1 MYMIAYSETR
11 VLWQEISV
19 GRSPRAFR
27 VVALGLLFTALLWNR
42 GHAREVTVAVA
53 ANFAD
58 ALNAI
63 SEVFERAEGGRVK
76 PSIGSTGQLYAK
88 IGHGAPY
95 HILLAADTERP
106 RLLIEEGLAEA
117 ESRFTYAL
125 GRLALWST
133 DPDRVN
139 GPEILS
145 RGDWRRLAI
154 ASPELA
160 PYGLAARQTL
170 QALGLWET
178 VRPKLVQGTNIGQAF
193 QFVATGNAELGFVAL
208 SQLTSPRSRFG
219 GSDWRVPKE
228 LHEPIRQDAVLL
240 THGYDDPVARRF
252 LSFLQEESAE
262 EIIRSFGY
270 DLDR

>member
-1 MYMIAYSETR
+1 M
-11 VLWQEISV
+11 
-19 GRSPRAFR
+19 GRSRRVFR
-27 VVALGLLFTALLWNR
+27 VVALGLLFTVMLWNP
-42 GHAREVTVAVA
+42 GHAREVSVAVA

-58 ALNAI
+58 ALTVI
-63 SEVFERAEGGRVK
+63 SEAFERAEGGRVK

-88 IGHGAPY
+88 IRHGAPY
-95 HILLAADTERP
+95 DILLAADTERP
-106 RLLIEEGLAEA
+106 RLLVEEGLAEA
-117 ESRFTYAL
+117 DSRFTYAL
-125 GRLALWST
+125 GRLALWSA
-133 DPDRVN
+133 DPERIDGAETLR
-139 GPEILS
+139 
-145 RGDWRRLAI
+145 RDDWRRLAI

-170 QALGLWET
+170 DALGRWET
-178 VRPKLVQGTNIGQAF
+178 AQPKLVQGTNIGQTF

-208 SQLTSPRSRFG
+208 SQLASSRNRIR
-219 GSDWRVPKE
+219 GSEWRVPQE

-240 THGYDDPVARRF
+240 THGYGNPVARHF